1 MSAVVI
7 AIFSSFS
14 DAESVLTELIREG
27 FPTGRVKL
35 TAEREKGRVGPQA
48 AESSYDQYEQYF
60 ETFFA
65 QSGERAFVGE
75 LAKRVASG
83 CIATVAVYPHS
94 EIETSRATEILENQ
108 GALQVVPRELESAAL
123 PETISWLDL
132 LIPEHAGAAGRF
144 CFRSFP
150 DADAEQ

>member
-7 AIFSSFS
+7 AIFSSFR
-14 DAESVLTELIREG
+14 DAESVLTELIRDG

-35 TAEREKGRVGPQA
+35 TAEPEKRRVGHQA

-60 ETFFA
+60 ETLFS
-65 QSGERAFVGE
+65 QSSERAFAGE

-83 CIATVAVYPHS
+83 CIATVAVHPDS
-94 EIETSRATEILENQ
+94 QVETSRATEILENQ
-108 GALQVVPRELESAAL
+108 GALQVVPHEVEYAAL
-123 PETISWLDL
+123 SETNSWLDY

-144 CFRSFP
+144 CCRSFP
-150 DADAEQ
+150 DAGIEE